1 MSSRRPVPAVGED
14 PLGFITG
21 TLRNLHGPALGY
33 FFILLVCFVWVGGS
47 FLVESLEAAGLSP
60 LLLTYIC
67 NALFVVLLPVYFVRK
82 QVSGGEV
89 NYDEANR
96 GGENDDDDA
105 DEFNSAYDES
115 HYVSAASE
123 TEEDGGYGTR
133 LLDIPEG
140 DVECIRGRIDT
151 RRINSR
157 TSSSMDNQSNGNGEN
172 VIHSR
177 SHHRS
182 FVGLTDAERFHHTV
196 RAAVY
201 IAPLWFTAQLL
212 FNYSLLYT
220 SVTSN
225 SILSTSSAVFTFGLS
240 VWLVNERYTN
250 KRLAAILV
258 YMLGSGLVTLADS
271 NSSGEPLDVPMD
283 DTTYSPTSTGDD
295 VVIESGSIAK
305 DSNLGNFLCILAA
318 AMYAGYTAAIR
329 YFLPDDPETSMLLF
343 LGTLGAVNLIGVGCL
358 ILLGYSVFGLWSD
371 LFTDC
376 TSSVIALAIAKG
388 LIDNVLSDY
397 LWARAVLL
405 TSPTTA
411 SVGLSL
417 QIPLAAVVEV
427 FLGHAKW
434 LGDAGATTF
443 TFLGCGLVISGF
455 VGVVYL

>member
-1 MSSRRPVPAVGED
+1 M
-14 PLGFITG
+14 
-21 TLRNLHGPALGY
+21 
-33 FFILLVCFVWVGGS
+33 
-47 FLVESLEAAGLSP
+47 
-60 LLLTYIC
+60 
-67 NALFVVLLPVYFVRK
+67 
-82 QVSGGEV
+82 
-89 NYDEANR
+89 
-96 GGENDDDDA
+96 
-105 DEFNSAYDES
+105 
-115 HYVSAASE
+115 
-123 TEEDGGYGTR
+123 
-133 LLDIPEG
+133 
-140 DVECIRGRIDT
+140 
-151 RRINSR
+151 
-157 TSSSMDNQSNGNGEN
+157 
-172 VIHSR
+172 
-177 SHHRS
+177 
-182 FVGLTDAERFHHTV
+182 GLTDAERFHHTV

-388 LIDNVLSDY
+388 LIDNVLSDS
-397 LWARAVLL
+397 LWTRAVLL

-417 QIPLAAVVEV
+417 QIPLAAMVEV

-443 TFLGCGLVISGF
+443 MFLGCGLVISGF